1 VYREQNPYK
10 PPPPDYKPPSVLAEH
25 KGLAILVAAIL
36 IGFLVYGW
44 KALHAP
50 ARRSAQPIYIE
61 AVPGDQLPSNQL
73 QGNQLQGN

>member
-1 VYREQNPYK
+1 M
-10 PPPPDYKPPSVLAEH
+10 LAEH
-25 KGLAILVAAIL
+25 KGLAMLFAAIL

-61 AVPGDQLPSNQL
+61 AVPDNR
-73 QGNQLQGN
+73 